1 MPPAGFNLP
10 YPPNYKTNTDVT
22 FTCRVEGA
30 HCDIKYHWS
39 STAMRKLPADS
50 NSQTLTIDMVNSYD
64 DGIYTCMATDVK
76 GNTGSD
82 TTEVEVIGESLGE
95 VAIFGSSM
103 NIVIFKQNATIKTN
117 K

>member
-1 MPPAGFNLP
+1 MAIDVTYTPPTGFNLESPP
-10 YPPNYKTNTDVT
+10 YYKTNTDVN

-30 HCDIKYHWS
+30 YGDIKYHWS

-64 DGIYTCMATDVK
+64 DGNYTCMATDAK

-82 TTEVEVIGESLGE
+82 TTEVEVIGESLGKLQFLAP
-95 VAIFGSSM
+95 V
-103 NIVIFKQNATIKTN
+103 
-117 K
+117 